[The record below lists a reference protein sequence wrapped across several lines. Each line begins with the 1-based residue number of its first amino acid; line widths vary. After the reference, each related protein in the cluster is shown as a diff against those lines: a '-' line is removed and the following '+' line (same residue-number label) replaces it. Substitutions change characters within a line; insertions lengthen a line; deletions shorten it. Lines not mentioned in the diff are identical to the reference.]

1 MSQASVRE
9 SAPGRLQL
17 SGVLDYSTGP
27 QLRLAGQ
34 GLIRASGQSELL
46 LDCSGVQKSSSVG
59 LSLLLCYMRD
69 AAAAGKQLSLC
80 GLPADMR
87 EIAQVSGLVE
97 LLPLQPE

>member
-1 MSQASVRE
+1 
-9 SAPGRLQL
+9 
-17 SGVLDYSTGP
+17 
-27 QLRLAGQ
+27 
-34 GLIRASGQSELL
+34 
-46 LDCSGVQKSSSVG
+46 
-59 LSLLLCYMRD
+59 MRD